1 MYNPVKARLK
11 ASIMHALERKCD
23 QIVEEY
29 IWDAENPE
37 HCRIVN
43 GKVELLQNNMTERR
57 TNAIN
62 KVSEVLEAFDTL
74 KQKYAEIIDAPD
86 KES

>member
-1 MYNPVKARLK
+1 MYDPVKARLK
-11 ASIMHALERKCD
+11 ASIMHALDRKCE
-23 QIVEEY
+23 QLVEEH

-43 GKVELLQNNMTERR
+43 GKVVILQNDMTERR

-62 KVSEVLEAFDTL
+62 KVNEVLEAFDVL
-74 KQKYAEIIDAPD
+74 KQKYAEIIDASD